1 MHQLGFPSQVTYQ
14 ELMRE
19 RSLGGAIALCAK
31 AAGLEP
37 KEIVDK
43 LSEAGLG
50 SKTDKAQWSRWI
62 SGGEGI
68 VWEKL
73 QVLMDAAGNDAP
85 LLWMLLHRGY
95 DLRSL
100 RKRETELEQQLRET
114 REALEAE
121 RGKVRTLVE
130 AMHGRLA

>member
-19 RSLGGAIALCAK
+19 RTLGGAIALCAK

-37 KEIVDK
+37 KEIQDK
-43 LSEAGLG
+43 LCDAGLT
-50 SKTDKAQWSRWI
+50 SKTDKAQWSRWV

-73 QVLMDAAGNDAP
+73 LVLMDACGNDAP
-85 LLWMLLHRGY
+85 LLWMLLRRGY
-95 DLRSL
+95 ELRSL
-100 RKRETELEQQLRET
+100 RKQESEIERRLRET
-114 REALEAE
+114 QEALERSE
-121 RGKVRTLVE
+121 MKNRTLVE
-130 AMHGRLA
+130 ALHGRLA

>member
-19 RSLGGAIALCAK
+19 RTLGGAIALCAK

-43 LSEAGLG
+43 LNASGLG
-50 SKTDKAQWSRWI
+50 SKTDKAQWSRWV

-68 VWEKL
+68 VWEKFEL
-73 QVLMDAAGNDAP
+73 LMDEAGNDAP
-85 LLWMLLHRGY
+85 LLWMLLKRGY

-100 RKRETELEQQLRET
+100 RKRETELEQQLREE
-114 REALEAE
+114 RELRRKAE
-121 RGKVRTLVE
+121 EKAELLACVIRGGKL
-130 AMHGRLA
+130 